1 MTPKTAFAILAE
13 GVLTSAAPLSA
24 QDAAPLHERTAQSDL
39 PLDGPRAAMQLD
51 HVGLSFDVDPEHKAI
66 SGDGLCRVRA
76 EEALSQFVFDFD
88 PRFHIS
94 MVRVDGELLESDHW
108 ESAGGLLTSDLADP
122 VSAGSTRQVQIGWDG
137 VPHEAE
143 NAPWQGGFVWSETE
157 SGKTADPTTD
167 VGRMSRGATF

>member
-1 MTPKTAFAILAE
+1 MTPKTAFAILAA

-51 HVGLSFDVDPEHKAI
+51 HVGLSFDV
-66 SGDGLCRVRA
+66 
-76 EEALSQFVFDFD
+76 D

-157 SGKTADPTTD
+157 SGKTANPTTD